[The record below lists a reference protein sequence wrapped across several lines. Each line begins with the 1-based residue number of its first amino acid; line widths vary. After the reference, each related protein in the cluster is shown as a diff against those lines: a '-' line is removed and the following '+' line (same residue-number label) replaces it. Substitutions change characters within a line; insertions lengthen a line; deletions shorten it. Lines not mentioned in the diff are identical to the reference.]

1 MSQVDYLHFFNNII
15 WTNLQMIILYF
26 LICVIIVQ
34 GFQKV
39 LRLRFFVNKY
49 LVSFSLDDV
58 SLNWY
63 INGYYY
69 IIKNN
74 IKNRLKSFK
83 ISILNYIFIK
93 IKKWS
98 YE

>member
-1 MSQVDYLHFFNNII
+1 
-15 WTNLQMIILYF
+15 MIILYF

-58 SLNWY
+58 SLN
-63 INGYYY
+63 
-69 IIKNN
+69 
-74 IKNRLKSFK
+74 
-83 ISILNYIFIK
+83 
-93 IKKWS
+93 
-98 YE
+98 